1 MRVSNAHTPGCMLC
15 YMWERGDITTGARHR
30 MSIIHVPQNPGNSRL
45 VLEFELEEVVG
56 YLGSTL
62 PREHEHLIPAH
73 SHREV
78 AAGWG
83 DLPTLGHLQ

>member
-15 YMWERGDITTGARHR
+15 YVWEQERSQQVLDTGT
-30 MSIIHVPQNPGNSRL
+30 SIIHVPQNPGNSRL

-62 PREHEHLIPAH
+62 P
-73 SHREV
+73 
-78 AAGWG
+78 
-83 DLPTLGHLQ
+83 